1 MSLKYVPSS
10 EFVLIVLRKV
20 QISIYISSRN
30 RFTAEEISSVLTMG
44 QVFLYS
50 QSDFHLISE

>member
-1 MSLKYVPSS
+1 MSLKYVSSS

-20 QISIYISSRN
+20 QISIFISSRN
-30 RFTAEEISSVLTMG
+30 RFTTEEISSVLTMG